1 MSTTL
6 QRKSFA
12 SDNNSGIHPAVVA
25 ALQAANAGDAVG
37 YGADP
42 WTAAATAQFRQ
53 LFGADAAVYFVFNG
67 TGANVLA
74 LSCALEPYHAVICAQ
89 GAHVDVDEC
98 GAPERVIGC
107 KLMPVAT
114 PDGKL
119 TPELI
124 APHLTGFGVQHHVQP
139 GAISITQ
146 STELGTVYTAPEIRA
161 IADLAHAHRMV
172 VHVDGARIANAAAA
186 LALPVRAF
194 TRDVGVDV
202 VSFGGTKNGLM
213 LGEAVVLFDP
223 GLAQRATYLRKQ
235 QMQLAS
241 KMRFIAAQF
250 GALLADDLWLANAA
264 QANRMAA
271 LLARRLR
278 DIPEVTI
285 TRQVQANA
293 VFAIVPGAI
302 IAPLQEQYFFYVW
315 NAVRNE
321 VRWMTSF
328 DTTEA
333 DVGEFVAA
341 VRRALAIAL
350 HPPRHPR

>member
-6 QRKSFA
+6 KRRSFA

-37 YGADP
+37 YGDDP
-42 WTAAATAQFRQ
+42 WTAAATARFRH

-67 TGANVLA
+67 TGANVLG
-74 LSCALEPYHAVICAQ
+74 LSCVLEPFQAVLCAR
-89 GAHVDVDEC
+89 GAHIDVDEC
-98 GAPERVIGC
+98 GAPERAIGC
-107 KLMPVAT
+107 KLIPVAT

-119 TPELI
+119 TPALI

-139 GAISITQ
+139 GAISIAQ
-146 STELGTVYTAPEIRA
+146 STELGTVYTAAEIRA
-161 IADLAHAHRMV
+161 IADVAHAHRMV

-194 TRDVGVDV
+194 IRDAGVDV

-213 LGEAVVLFDP
+213 LGEAVVLFEP
-223 GLAQRATYLRKQ
+223 RFAERAVYLRKQ

-250 GALLADDLWLANAA
+250 DALLAGDLWLANAS

-271 LLARRLR
+271 LLARRLG
-278 DIPEVTI
+278 DVPEVAI
-285 TRQVQANA
+285 TRPVQANA
-293 VFAIVPGAI
+293 VFAIVPRAI
-302 IAPLQEQYFFYVW
+302 IAPLQQEYFFYVW
-315 NAVRNE
+315 DEARSE

-333 DVGEFVAA
+333 DVAEFVAA
-341 VRRALAIAL
+341 VQRAVDAAAV
-350 HPPRHPR
+350 R

>member
-6 QRKSFA
+6 PRKSFA

-42 WTAAATAQFRQ
+42 WTAAATAQVRQ

-67 TGANVLA
+67 TAANVLA
-74 LSCALEPYHAVICAQ
+74 LSCVLEPYQAVICAQ
-89 GAHVDVDEC
+89 GAHIDVDEC

-107 KLMPVAT
+107 KLIPVAS

-172 VHVDGARIANAAAA
+172 VHVDGARIANAAAS
-186 LALPVRAF
+186 LALPVGAF
-194 TRDVGVDV
+194 TREVGVDV

-223 GLAQRATYLRKQ
+223 GLAERAIYLRKQ

-250 GALLADDLWLANAA
+250 GALLTGELWLANAA
-264 QANRMAA
+264 HANRMAA
-271 LLARRLR
+271 LLARRLG

-293 VFAIVPGAI
+293 VFAIVPRAI
-302 IAPLQEQYFFYVW
+302 VAPLQEQYFFYVW
-315 NAVRNE
+315 NEARNE

-333 DVGEFVAA
+333 DVDAFVAA
-341 VRRALAIAL
+341 VRRALEATAS
-350 HPPRHPR
+350 R